1 MTVHLGWIPPVR
13 SPVISRKLFPRRS
26 QNDSTTVASQA
37 SHPRARRRSRTRWG
51 AGQRPR
57 RCSISSIRDWSA
69 ATQEVDELLVLG
81 RGHGPCLSQVPALFK
96 GSGCRAG
103 ERGIDLG
110 EPGSSREE
118 HREDLSARR
127 RHDSPASRPENP
139 ARLAMPDRYGDD
151 FPESIRHGIR
161 VVKLDLIPPRH

>member
-1 MTVHLGWIPPVR
+1 MSRGSASEALFDLLDPGLERGHVR
-13 SPVISRKLFPRRS
+13 LQIR
-26 QNDSTTVASQA
+26 QVALEDLAPAALNQEFDDL
-37 SHPRARRRSRTRWG
+37 RA
-51 AGQRPR
+51 
-57 RCSISSIRDWSA
+57 
-69 ATQEVDELLVLG
+69 LG

-103 ERGIDLG
+103 QR
-110 EPGSSREE
+110 GSSREE

-127 RHDSPASRPENP
+127 RHDSLASRPENP